1 MVKYVIYGKI
11 IIDDIRTSDDR
22 LVQDV
27 LGGGGPQGAFGARL
41 WSDSVGLLSRSGMDI
56 SSSHTETIERLGI
69 DVSGWAK
76 YPDILTPHTGMAYD
90 EKGER
95 SGYIAAPDR
104 AVGSENW
111 VRLLSQP
118 LTLPPAYQNPAVI
131 HLICERPTD
140 PMIKTA
146 LDLKMH
152 GTIFSLEPVM
162 DYHKWGNRDEFLD
175 LFKQVDVIT
184 PDWHSASGLARS
196 DDLGRVLKYW
206 SNLGPALVTIRHGKF
221 GSYTWDRQHDQ
232 SWHVPALPVMVVDPT
247 GAGNCFGGGLCVGWH
262 VTGDARMAG
271 CYGTVSASFLV
282 RQFGLP
288 KMSAELQFEA
298 QALLQQALAATKI
311 L

>member
-11 IIDDIRTSDDR
+11 IIDDIRTSDGR

-56 SSSHTETIERLGI
+56 SVAHTETIERLGI

-95 SGYIAAPDR
+95 SGYIVAPDR
-104 AVGSENW
+104 AVGSKNW

-118 LTLPPAYQNPAVI
+118 LTLPPAYQNLEVI
-131 HLICERPTD
+131 HLISESPTD

-146 LDLKMH
+146 LDLQTH
-152 GTIFSLEPVM
+152 GTIFSLEPIM
-162 DYHKWGNRDEFLD
+162 DYRWWSNREIFLD

-184 PDWHSASGLARS
+184 PDWLSASGLAGS
-196 DDLGRVLKYW
+196 IDLDRVLKFW
-206 SNLGPALVTIRHGKF
+206 SNLGPALVAIRHGQF
-221 GSYTWDRQHDQ
+221 GSYTWDQQHGQ
-232 SWHVPALPVMVVDPT
+232 YWHIPVLPVKVVDPT
-247 GAGNCFGGGLCVGWH
+247 GAGNAYGGGLCVGWH
-262 VTGDARMAG
+262 ETGDAHMAG
-271 CYGTVSASFLV
+271 CYGAVSASFLV

-288 KMSAELQFEA
+288 KMSADLQLEA
-298 QALLQQALAATKI
+298 QALLQQVLTAAEVF
-311 L
+311 